1 MTDDSASVADEV
13 ESNPNSHTYIT
24 IFIVLTI
31 KKKKK
36 KLKICRAQT
45 RSCARKEKEGG
56 WESGGVMQISNIFLS
71 GFFPRKDKM
80 LVELV

>member
-31 KKKKK
+31 KKKEI
-36 KLKICRAQT
+36 KICRAQT
-45 RSCARKEKEGG
+45 RSCAGKEKRGG
-56 WESGGVMQISNIFLS
+56 WGDRGSYANLKHFSFWFLPEEGQNVS
-71 GFFPRKDKM
+71 
-80 LVELV
+80 

>member
-31 KKKKK
+31 KKKE
-36 KLKICRAQT
+36 LQICRAQT

-56 WESGGVMQISNIFLS
+56 GEIGGVMQISNIFLS